1 MEDIDKTGKML
12 IIFKADKE
20 YMEFIIQMGTMAII
34 IIAKIL
40 NQFS

>member
-1 MEDIDKTGKML
+1 MEDIDKIGKML